1 MAVGALEPEFSV
13 GAAVSGY
20 PGAMQ
25 SPCTGRG
32 ALVCGRAPV
41 LGSSS
46 GWTPVRGT
54 LKRALLQARGAPPP
68 AFTEDV
74 CVPDIGATR
83 PALPVLI

>member
-1 MAVGALEPEFSV
+1 MAVGALEPELSV

-25 SPCTGRG
+25 SSCTGQG
-32 ALVCGRAPV
+32 APVCGRAPV

-46 GWTPVRGT
+46 GWTPGCGD
-54 LKRALLQARGAPPP
+54 LKEDAPTGSGALRP

-74 CVPDIGATR
+74 CVSRTW
-83 PALPVLI
+83 ALPGRLCLC